1 MMQFTIMA
9 GSIVSD
15 ALGVVNEVTSA
26 TLGDSISSWISDG
39 LQWVLN
45 NTIFRLLY
53 WIAAAFCWLIG
64 ILYDMFEVMAGLVK
78 VNYDGDKNYLINIFF
93 ANSSVTRV
101 YWGMAMIGFALCFAF
116 TIIAVVK
123 KMFDIEGKMQ
133 QSLGV
138 IVGNCVKSILMICL
152 MSAFMTALLNMS
164 NVLIQQV
171 MYVFNNSEDLGK
183 PQKITYTDEEYA
195 AMARV
200 LSTIGNYS
208 LNPSWTSRYNI
219 NSCFNDF
226 REDLQWLYDQ
236 DVFDVYYDEDIIGQV
251 CWQSELQRIVYT
263 VDLTQDQPLD
273 VYNENLT
280 LAIEHTVEVMQTN
293 RNFVP
298 ISNYERKSLTSSGA
312 IPLDRVLF
320 LSSTMRAANNEA
332 YNKNASFSDALRGP
346 YYTGEKSIYDFDT
359 VSADFNIGMA
369 TDYILL
375 FLVGWIMIKDLAE
388 IIFTCVSRIFNMILL
403 YLISPP
409 LIAATPLDGGNK
421 LRQWITAMVVQ
432 SFGVF
437 GTIISMRIMMLL
449 IPVMLSD
456 KLVLFSNVFL
466 NILGKVILILGALEV
481 EKKAQGLITG
491 ILADNAGM
499 QAISAGDMKETAG
512 RFLGGAASAGLGA
525 MKMGYDAVK
534 GTAKAGFGAAKLG
547 GKGTMAAGRG
557 AMAVGRGL
565 ANAGGWAVKKVGN
578 MFSRDS
584 GAAGGNSGGSGVK
597 NLSSMDSSGMEGG
610 IEMQDLSSKVPDM
623 GTKDMGVPGDIAGGG
638 PSNISGAGA
647 FGGGPGNIGGA
658 GGNPV
663 KAAAQSEK
671 APDTAKE
678 SSGNTGSGAGAEP
691 KKVAGS
697 GAGKDAGA
705 VGSKTGANANSTG
718 GNGNNGKPAG
728 AKKAKQKYDPL
739 SNPGPNNEAMKFSG
753 KGSPV
758 SEMKLQ
764 SGSETPNPKK
774 VDEPTIKDNSNNVDS
789 GSGQTQPAS
798 SSAATSSASSSA
810 ATSSA
815 SPSPAASSTS
825 ASPAASSA
833 SPSPATPSASTE
845 SAGTG
850 ATATMSTPRRTAGG
864 SNNGRMPGKKVTDG
878 SDPLSQMSRRPSK
891 VPPVIH
897 RDQK

>member
-1 MMQFTIMA
+1 MMPFTVMV
-9 GSIVSD
+9 GSVVSD
-15 ALGVVNEVTSA
+15 ALGAVEEATSA
-26 TLGDSISSWISDG
+26 TLGSSVSSWISDG

-123 KMFDIEGKMQ
+123 KMFDMEGKMQ
-133 QSLGV
+133 QSLGA

-251 CWQSELQRIVYT
+251 CWQSELQRIVYAA
-263 VDLTQDQPLD
+263 DLTQDQPLD

-280 LAIEHTVEVMQTN
+280 MAIEHTVEVMQTN

-298 ISNYERKSLTSSGA
+298 ISGYERKALTSSGA
-312 IPLDRVLF
+312 VPLDRVLF

-346 YYTGEKSIYDFDT
+346 YYTGDKSIYDFDT

-449 IPVMLSD
+449 IPIMLSD

-525 MKMGYDAVK
+525 MKMGYDAAK
-534 GTAKAGFGAAKLG
+534 GTAKMGFGAGKLG
-547 GKGTMAAGRG
+547 GKGAMAAGKG

-565 ANAGGWAVKKVGN
+565 ANAGGWAAKKIGN
-578 MFSRDS
+578 MFSRDTGAS
-584 GAAGGNSGGSGVK
+584 NGSAAGNAQGAGGFASGGS
-597 NLSSMDSSGMEGG
+597 MDSGIGEG

-623 GTKDMGVPGDIAGGG
+623 GTKDMGVPGGSSDTGAVSAGG
-638 PSNISGAGA
+638 SG
-647 FGGGPGNIGGA
+647 NT
-658 GGNPV
+658 GGNSV
-663 KAAAQSEK
+663 KAAAVQNTKETDVSPK
-671 APDTAKE
+671 ATDNSGTTA
-678 SSGNTGSGAGAEP
+678 GTGTEP
-691 KKVAGS
+691 KKVPETGSDKDTGKAAGT
-697 GAGKDAGA
+697 
-705 VGSKTGANANSTG
+705 GSSNAG
-718 GNGNNGKPAG
+718 GNGASTG

-739 SNPGPNNEAMKFSG
+739 SNPGPNGEAFRF
-753 KGSPV
+753 
-758 SEMKLQ
+758 
-764 SGSETPNPKK
+764 
-774 VDEPTIKDNSNNVDS
+774 S
-789 GSGQTQPAS
+789 GSG
-798 SSAATSSASSSA
+798 
-810 ATSSA
+810 
-815 SPSPAASSTS
+815 
-825 ASPAASSA
+825 
-833 SPSPATPSASTE
+833 
-845 SAGTG
+845 
-850 ATATMSTPRRTAGG
+850 
-864 SNNGRMPGKKVTDG
+864 KK
-878 SDPLSQMSRRPSK
+878 PSK

>member
-9 GSIVSD
+9 GSVVSD
-15 ALGVVNEVTSA
+15 ALSAVEEATSA
-26 TLGDSISSWISDG
+26 TLGSSVSGWISDG

-53 WIAAAFCWLIG
+53 WIAAAFCWIIG

-123 KMFDIEGKMQ
+123 KMFDMEGKMQ

-138 IVGNCVKSILMICL
+138 IIGNCVKSILMICL

-251 CWQSELQRIVYT
+251 CWQSELQRIVYAA
-263 VDLTQDQPLD
+263 DLTRDQPLD

-298 ISNYERKSLTSSGA
+298 ISAYERKSLTSNGSV
-312 IPLDRVLF
+312 PLDRVLF

-456 KLVLFSNVFL
+456 KLVLFNNVFL
-466 NILGKVILILGALEV
+466 NILGKLILIMGALEV

-525 MKMGYDAVK
+525 VKMGYDAVK

-547 GKGTMAAGRG
+547 GKGAMAAGRG

-565 ANAGGWAVKKVGN
+565 ANAGGWAAKKVGN
-578 MFSRDS
+578 MFGRDS
-584 GAAGGNSGGSGVK
+584 GVPGSSAAGNSVSAGGSG
-597 NLSSMDSSGMEGG
+597 DSIDSGIGEG

-623 GTKDMGVPGDIAGGG
+623 GTKDMGVPGSNPGASGGG
-638 PSNISGAGA
+638 A
-647 FGGGPGNIGGA
+647 GNIGA
-658 GGNPV
+658 SGGNPV
-663 KAAAQSEK
+663 KAAAAQ
-671 APDTAKE
+671 TAKE
-678 SSGNTGSGAGAEP
+678 PSASPKAAGNSGAG
-691 KKVAGS
+691 
-697 GAGKDAGA
+697 
-705 VGSKTGANANSTG
+705 TGAEVKKAPESGTAGTG
-718 GNGNNGKPAG
+718 AEVKKAPENGTAGTGSSGSNGAAAG
-728 AKKAKQKYDPL
+728 GKKAKQKYDPL
-739 SNPGPNNEAMKFSG
+739 SNPGPNGEAFRF
-753 KGSPV
+753 
-758 SEMKLQ
+758 
-764 SGSETPNPKK
+764 
-774 VDEPTIKDNSNNVDS
+774 S
-789 GSGQTQPAS
+789 GSG
-798 SSAATSSASSSA
+798 
-810 ATSSA
+810 
-815 SPSPAASSTS
+815 
-825 ASPAASSA
+825 
-833 SPSPATPSASTE
+833 
-845 SAGTG
+845 
-850 ATATMSTPRRTAGG
+850 
-864 SNNGRMPGKKVTDG
+864 K
-878 SDPLSQMSRRPSK
+878 RPSK
-891 VPPVIH
+891 VPPVID
-897 RDQK
+897 RDQNSK